1 MDILILGG
9 NSKRHKQ
16 WVRDLKD
23 SLKDSFDRVV
33 YVDYAHW
40 ESGDE
45 QADIEYE
52 ISQAA
57 RLASELGSYVIVAK
71 SIGTVIAMKGIAS
84 GALQPSSTL
93 LMGLPLNGYIASS
106 PDCADTLSSL
116 PLTTFLQNDQDPL
129 GSAEDVQTFI
139 ESNPPAVWDF
149 SVSSGDTHDYSDF
162 ALVRALLQN
171 RD

>member
-1 MDILILGG
+1 MNILILGG

-57 RLASELGSYVIVAK
+57 RLASELGSYAIVAK
-71 SIGTVIAMKGIAS
+71 SIGTVIAMEGIAS
-84 GALQPSSTL
+84 GVLQPSSTL
-93 LMGLPLNGYIASS
+93 LMGLPLGRVASS
-106 PDCADTLSSL
+106 SDCADMLSLL
-116 PLTTFLQNDQDPL
+116 PPTTFLQNDRDPV
-129 GSAEDVQTFI
+129 GGAEDIRVFI
-139 ESNPPAVWDF
+139 ESNPPAVWDL